1 MREVW
6 TTKQSE
12 PSHQAS
18 TDTRARK
25 RSVNKQLEF
34 SRCKLRRGVPLNKNS
49 RPIRRTLSES
59 EVFAGEPSQLTD
71 IVFHDC
77 EDTESGPVTRSRKRT
92 LHPPLDFSRVKL
104 KRSVSLD
111 SVRPKDT
118 NLVYT
123 DNQELVPEQPL
134 SASTPFGSQLQVES
148 DNPDHLSG
156 IEDREDLDWDPF
168 SPNLTYRNI
177 QSIVDSVFEDALD
190 ITERGQD
197 DNLPG
202 SLPSA
207 STSTHNISVGSLS
220 NLSTMAQK
228 DPRELMLECDN
239 AHTLDEDCEIY
250 IADFFSQTHDFLN
263 SQSKEIDFAV
273 RRLGDNLNYFRRYPT
288 PEFTPQD
295 MEAGK
300 ALRKRLM
307 EKSLAIQAHLSKSAN
322 SEKTSEYLA
331 SVIEQMEIPRPA
343 VNGQQSAG
351 SSNDNDQNGK
361 VVEMERVRRATTWR
375 STPSDPASKVHQLT
389 PHTEGH
395 VFCHEFLC

>member
-12 PSHQAS
+12 PSQQAS

-34 SRCKLRRGVPLNKNS
+34 SRCKLRRGVPVNKNS

-134 SASTPFGSQLQVES
+134 SASTPFGSQLQFEA
-148 DNPDHLSG
+148 DNPDHLSDTD
-156 IEDREDLDWDPF
+156 DREDLDWDPF
-168 SPNLTYRNI
+168 SPNLTYSNVP
-177 QSIVDSVFEDALD
+177 SIVDSVFEDALD
-190 ITERGQD
+190 LTERGQD
-197 DNLPG
+197 DDLPG
-202 SLPSA
+202 SLPRA

-220 NLSTMAQK
+220 DISTMASR
-228 DPRELMLECDN
+228 DPRELMLECDD
-239 AHTLDEDCEIY
+239 ALTLDEYCEVFV
-250 IADFFSQTHDFLN
+250 ADLQSRTPDFLN
-263 SQSKEIDFAV
+263 SQIKDIDLAIKRV
-273 RRLGDNLNYFRRYPT
+273 GSNLNFFRRFPN
-288 PEFTPQD
+288 PEFTPD
-295 MEAGK
+295 DVDKGK
-300 ALRKRLM
+300 AL
-307 EKSLAIQAHLSKSAN
+307 
-322 SEKTSEYLA
+322 
-331 SVIEQMEIPRPA
+331 V
-343 VNGQQSAG
+343 
-351 SSNDNDQNGK
+351 
-361 VVEMERVRRATTWR
+361 
-375 STPSDPASKVHQLT
+375 
-389 PHTEGH
+389 
-395 VFCHEFLC
+395 